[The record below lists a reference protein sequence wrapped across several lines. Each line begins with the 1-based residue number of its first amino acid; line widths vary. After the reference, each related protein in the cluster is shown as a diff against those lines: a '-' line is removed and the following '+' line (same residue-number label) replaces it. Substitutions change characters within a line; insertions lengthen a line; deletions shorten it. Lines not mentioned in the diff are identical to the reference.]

1 MQGEGTRSWPLQPLQ
16 ILQDTILSVLK
27 VLEEASMYVSG
38 PVDSNCA
45 ITSLFGIHS
54 STSTVSVSNSND
66 IAQLGI
72 SEVYGNNL
80 ALENITWVNLEKY

>member
-1 MQGEGTRSWPLQPLQ
+1 MIPLQLHGEGTRSGPLQPLQ

-38 PVDSNCA
+38 PIDSSCA
-45 ITSLFGIHS
+45 SNPLFGIHS
-54 STSTVSVSNSND
+54 STSAVSVSNSND

-72 SEVYGNNL
+72 L
-80 ALENITWVNLEKY
+80 

>member
-45 ITSLFGIHS
+45 IISLFGLHS

-80 ALENITWVNLEKY
+80 ALENITWVNLEK